1 VQRTRREVPARSE
14 QTEETEEEE
23 EEEDLEEGPKWAL
36 ELTQLVQ

>member
-14 QTEETEEEE
+14 RTEETEEEE
-23 EEEDLEEGPKWAL
+23 EEEEGPKWVL